1 MPRKQFN
8 NIFLKD
14 FNKKVTKS
22 KDQNETFLSDEE
34 IELNRYYKKND
45 LKKFNHLNSI
55 PGIGPFV
62 RGPYSSMYV
71 NKPWTIRQYAGFSTA
86 EESNKFYKE
95 SLKSVCFL
103 GLSDISLTENLI
115 TGGEG

>member
-1 MPRKQFN
+1 MQRKQFN

-14 FNKKVTKS
+14 FNKRIKKS
-22 KDQNETFLSDEE
+22 KDGNDTYLSDEE
-34 IELNRYYKKND
+34 IELNRYYKKNN
-45 LKKFNHLNSI
+45 LKKFGHLNSI

-95 SLKSVCFL
+95 SLKCNLYLKWQSL
-103 GLSDISLTENLI
+103 GFYQII
-115 TGGEG
+115 M